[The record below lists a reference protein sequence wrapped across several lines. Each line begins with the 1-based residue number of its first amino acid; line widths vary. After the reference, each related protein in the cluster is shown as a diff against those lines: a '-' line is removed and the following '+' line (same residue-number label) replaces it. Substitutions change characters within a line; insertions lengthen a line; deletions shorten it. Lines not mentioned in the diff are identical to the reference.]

1 MDTRK
6 RRPPRRKRTTPPRK
20 RLPGAGPSE
29 SSLELAIRGRAGLD
43 QAADHIRA
51 LHEQHRQRGFA
62 AISAGFSGTP
72 LPAAE
77 RGDEANFAFDV
88 SEPPVSVVPTA
99 YPSEPGGAVLVQN
112 NMTINVNTI
121 EFRGLNSKLDEIIT
135 LLRTSNKISGEPR
148 DQLSLRS
155 RLAKF
160 SSVRRNQTLR

>member
-1 MDTRK
+1 V
-6 RRPPRRKRTTPPRK
+6 
-20 RLPGAGPSE
+20 
-29 SSLELAIRGRAGLD
+29 
-43 QAADHIRA
+43 
-51 LHEQHRQRGFA
+51 
-62 AISAGFSGTP
+62 
-72 LPAAE
+72 PAAVRRTFCLSLHHSRLLENLTLDHLVE
-77 RGDEANFAFDV
+77 RRETDCRVDDHGACLARANFAFDV